1 MKKLIFVIITL
12 VVALL
17 VYVNVNAKE
26 IVIPSSSIRFRV
38 IANSNSFKDQK
49 IKMLVKEYI
58 DEYLSMQLFGVDD
71 INIARDV
78 ISNEIVNID
87 KKIEQIFIDNNY
99 NKDYKIHY
107 GENFFPEKLYKGI
120 NYESGI
126 YESLVITIGAGE
138 GDNWWCVLF
147 PPLCLLDAK
156 ENEIDN
162 IEYQFFVKELL
173 KDIFE

>member
-1 MKKLIFVIITL
+1 MRKLIFVIITL

-38 IANSNSFKDQK
+38 IANSHCFKDQK
-49 IKMLVKEYI
+49 IKMLVKECV
-58 DEYLSMQLFGVDD
+58 DEYLAIKLFGIDD
-71 INIARDV
+71 INVARDIV
-78 ISNEIVNID
+78 DSEIINID
-87 KKIEQIFIDNNY
+87 NKIGQIFRDNNY
-99 NKDYKIHY
+99 DKDYKIHY
-107 GENFFPEKLYKGI
+107 GKNFFPKKIYKGI